1 MFKNYFKTAVRNLW
15 KHKTFSFINII
26 GLTIGLT
33 SFILIAL
40 FIFDELTFDGLHK
53 NADNIY
59 RVVESKTSAEGVTA
73 KRSGT
78 GFQVS
83 ARAKTGFPEIA
94 DVARISVYWRADI
107 RPGDNQANVFH
118 EYFIAANPGFL
129 NVFSFPLIYGDRSSA
144 LTEPKSVILT
154 EESAKK
160 FFGASN
166 VVGKILF
173 FDNDSVPYKVTGV
186 LKNFPSNSSI
196 SYNLLVS
203 ESSIL
208 NNEGAKLIADHPGNY
223 DPPSLLRYVRGEIMN
238 MATDH
243 ITMFGSAGNQVRGFG
258 FLHDGSVD
266 SLARFISEPAFFLN
280 DNQEVAD
287 LTSFVLCLS

>member
-59 RVVESKTSAEGVTA
+59 RVVESKTSAEGKTT

-83 ARAKTGFPEIA
+83 ARAKTGFPEIQ

-107 RPGDNQANVFH
+107 RPGDNKANVFH
-118 EYFIAANPGFL
+118 EDFIAANPGFL
-129 NVFSFPLIYGDRSSA
+129 NVFSFPLLYGDRNSA

-160 FFGASN
+160 FFGGIKRSW
-166 VVGKILF
+166 
-173 FDNDSVPYKVTGV
+173 
-186 LKNFPSNSSI
+186 KNIIF
-196 SYNLLVS
+196 
-203 ESSIL
+203 
-208 NNEGAKLIADHPGNY
+208 
-223 DPPSLLRYVRGEIMN
+223 R
-238 MATDH
+238 
-243 ITMFGSAGNQVRGFG
+243 
-258 FLHDGSVD
+258 
-266 SLARFISEPAFFLN
+266 
-280 DNQEVAD
+280 
-287 LTSFVLCLS
+287 